1 MINFKD
7 NDNIQQEIEEE
18 FDYLNEE
25 PLEEEVSE
33 FEDDE
38 PDYCD

>member
-1 MINFKD
+1 MKGIFMITFK
-7 NDNIQQEIEEE
+7 E
-18 FDYLNEE
+18 NEE
-25 PLEEEVSE
+25 RLEEEVSE

>member
-1 MINFKD
+1 MINFKENED
-7 NDNIQQEIEEE
+7 TKEVEEE

-25 PLEEEVSE
+25 QLEEEVSE
-33 FEDDE
+33 FEDEE

>member
-1 MINFKD
+1 MINFKE
-7 NDNIQQEIEEE
+7 NEEGQKIEEE